1 MTQPVTRIAKDQVVA
16 VIPARYQS
24 SRFPG
29 KPLALLAG
37 RPLVSHVVAMA
48 LKAKRVGQVIVAS
61 DHVEIARA
69 AREAG
74 ALAVLTRED
83 HASGSDRIGEVIQA
97 REETVVLNIQG
108 DEPLIPPSAIDRLV
122 ELLEENPEAA
132 VSSLASPLA
141 RFSED
146 YFDPNVVK
154 VVRDARGFALYFSR
168 APIPGHRADQAAG
181 PSPSGEDALRH
192 VGLYGF
198 RRQALLDFLG
208 RAPGRLEKA
217 ENLEQ
222 LRFLENGERIIVGVI
237 EAIPPGVDTPRDL
250 ERIQGRFTANEGHG
264 GDPSAGSSPPG
275 KDGVGSG

>member
-1 MTQPVTRIAKDQVVA
+1 
-16 VIPARYQS
+16 
-24 SRFPG
+24 
-29 KPLALLAG
+29 
-37 RPLVSHVVAMA
+37 
-48 LKAKRVGQVIVAS
+48 
-61 DHVEIARA
+61 
-69 AREAG
+69 
-74 ALAVLTRED
+74 
-83 HASGSDRIGEVIQA
+83 
-97 REETVVLNIQG
+97 
-108 DEPLIPPSAIDRLV
+108 
-122 ELLEENPEAA
+122 
-132 VSSLASPLA
+132 
-141 RFSED
+141 
-146 YFDPNVVK
+146 
-154 VVRDARGFALYFSR
+154 
-168 APIPGHRADQAAG
+168 
-181 PSPSGEDALRH
+181 